1 MITTED
7 FPKLTDDLQ
16 SIFNEV
22 ASRKIG
28 ENVGFKI
35 FDVRDTNRLTYDH
48 LILHGVAGI
57 KRVAEGQ
64 DLPRLT
70 TEEGDNITYT
80 QEYYG
85 AIVPITKKMRKFDLH
100 DQIESIVRSASADA
114 FDKVDQSMA
123 DLIGHG
129 FSTSYTDVY
138 GQSISSVGPDGL
150 ALFSASH
157 SNNLNSNTFSNII
170 TDGTNT
176 NPALSR
182 DAIVYARQAAMVH
195 KDPNNLVRPIN
206 LDTLIVTPYNLD
218 LAERICYSDY
228 LPGSANNDRNPLKG
242 KIRNIICYPRLQTLS
257 DSTDCKAYWFLADST
272 GIKESLKALFAER
285 PALDAPEEVYS
296 NKNWDYSIDFFYSL
310 GRGYPAYIFGS
321 KGDNT

>member
-1 MITTED
+1 
-7 FPKLTDDLQ
+7 
-16 SIFNEV
+16 
-22 ASRKIG
+22 
-28 ENVGFKI
+28 
-35 FDVRDTNRLTYDH
+35 LTYDH
-48 LILHGVAGI
+48 LILHGVAAI

-85 AIVPITKKMRKFDLH
+85 AIVPITKKMRKFYLH

-114 FDKVDQSMA
+114 FDKVYQSMA